1 MESDPL
7 MARFCR
13 EEAIHREV
21 YRILSE
27 RESDPWRKRILVRLH
42 KIESEHVSIYSR
54 ISGTKT
60 VYVDWRVVRA
70 LVILKSLIGT
80 ELVIKIMENRESR
93 MESIIRANL
102 AHYGKSVKAVLASE
116 RNEDKLKSKMLLFS
130 PVLSNIRD
138 VVFGMND
145 GLVEIVAAVA
155 GIGAALQTPVLVLV
169 AGMIVAISGTLS
181 MAGGAYLSTDYQNT
195 IEKTRGK
202 DFKYMSPIRSA
213 AYVGISYIIGAMFPL
228 MPFIFGIGGY
238 HGIAISILLTALVLV
253 FSSALISI
261 IGNKP
266 VVRRIATTLLITLG
280 IAAITILLGYYARV
294 HFHIAI

>member
-7 MARFCR
+7 VARFCR

-21 YRILSE
+21 YRMLAE
-27 RESDPWRKRILVRLH
+27 NESDPRRKRILLRLH
-42 KIESEHVSIYSR
+42 KIEAEHVSIYST
-54 ISGTKT
+54 ISDKT
-60 VYVDWRVVRA
+60 VSVDWLTVRA
-70 LVILKSLIGT
+70 LVLLKSLIGT
-80 ELVIKIMENRESR
+80 ELVIKIMENRESHT
-93 MESIIRANL
+93 EPAIRANL
-102 AHYGKSVKAVLASE
+102 AHYGKSLKAALASE
-116 RNEDKLKSKMLLFS
+116 RNEARLKAKVLLFS

-155 GIGAALQTPVLVLV
+155 GIGAALQTPIFVFV

-181 MAGGAYLSTDYQNT
+181 MAGGAYMSTDYQNT

>member
-1 MESDPL
+1 MKRDPL
-7 MARFCR
+7 IVRFCE

-21 YRILSE
+21 YKRLAD
-27 RESDPWRKRILVRLH
+27 RESDPWHKEILLRLH

-54 ISGTKT
+54 VSGIKNIE
-60 VYVDWRVVRA
+60 VNWLIVRII
-70 LVILKSLIGT
+70 VMLKSIIGT

-93 MESIIRANL
+93 MESEIEEHMDL
-102 AHYGKSVKAVLASE
+102 YGKEVKAAIKSEHEEEMIKAKVLS
-116 RNEDKLKSKMLLFS
+116 FS
-130 PVLSNIRD
+130 PILSNIRD

-145 GLVEIVAAVA
+145 GLVEIVAAVS
-155 GIGAALQTPVLVLV
+155 GIGAALQTPILVIV

-195 IEKTRGK
+195 IEKSRDK
-202 DFKYMSPIRSA
+202 NYKYMSPIKSA

-238 HGIAISILLTALVLV
+238 HGIAISIMLTALVLV

-266 VVRRIATTLLITLG
+266 VIKRIVTTLLITFG
-280 IAAITILLGYYARV
+280 IAAITILLGYYARI

>member
-7 MARFCR
+7 IARFCK

-21 YRILSE
+21 YRILAE
-27 RESDPWRKRILVRLH
+27 NESDPWRRRILIRLQ
-42 KIESEHVSIYSR
+42 KIESEHASIYSK
-54 ISGTKT
+54 ISKSKT
-60 VYVDWRVVRA
+60 VDVDWIIVRT
-70 LVILKSLIGT
+70 LVLLKSLIGT
-80 ELVIKIMENRESR
+80 ELVIKIMENRELR
-93 MESIIRANL
+93 MESMIQSNL
-102 AHYGKSVKAVLASE
+102 AHYSKPVKAALASE
-116 RNEDKLKSKMLLFS
+116 ADEEKLKAKVLLFS

-155 GIGAALQTPVLVLV
+155 GIGAALQTPILVLV

-195 IEKTRGK
+195 IQKTRGK
-202 DFKYMSPIRSA
+202 DFKYMSPIKSA

-266 VVRRIATTLLITLG
+266 VVKRIVTTLLITLG